1 MPIIIE
7 SVSMESH
14 STTPPWKQEEN
25 RMAIEGKL
33 GKSTGKRGGITIL
46 TFEFTIFQ
54 QQRLRKL
61 SCTEITDYGGDR

>member
-1 MPIIIE
+1 
-7 SVSMESH
+7 
-14 STTPPWKQEEN
+14 
-25 RMAIEGKL
+25 MAIEGKL
-33 GKSTGKRGGITIL
+33 GKSTGKRGRITIL